1 MGGTVHGNV
10 EFRDEKMNKR
20 VDVSVRPLGKHTRTS
35 GGVKKP
41 QYIGIKKRN
50 RGNQKKRQKKRL
62 FTK

>member
-1 MGGTVHGNV
+1 
-10 EFRDEKMNKR
+10 MNKR